1 LAYIEQAFRTEIE
14 DYATRKALDDIAAV
28 MREWQSAEHGP
39 NGRHEDITAKSLI
52 VTGPTLTIGH
62 LTVTDNLRVSPRSI
76 KILTSVRLTGNVELT
91 YAPTLDAAEGL
102 PHQVIEIE
110 SATLGAGIVGIQT
123 PLAASAEVLWLVNK
137 SNQSVKLINGSAAA
151 SNVRYRI
158 VCPQAVDW
166 LLQPYTA
173 VMLYWTPNT
182 PSYGASWFVF
192 QQPDSG
198 DPGPIGPAG
207 PPGTL
212 PTIAASRLLGRGSA
226 SGTGQAEEIFLG
238 TGLTMV
244 GRTLEAA
251 GGGGGGGDLEYLGG
265 YVPATYND
273 GDIVVA
279 ADGIA
284 YMCVKDGTTTAPEPW
299 PGMGIST
306 VVGPPGPAGP
316 QGNPGPAGPQGIPG
330 PTGGPPIG
338 SIMMWGGATAPN
350 EWVLCDGGVLPRS
363 TYAALFAVIGTTYGA
378 GDGTT
383 TFNVPNMA
391 QRFPLGKSA
400 AGTGAVLGSV
410 GGQIDH
416 THAIPSHSHAAG
428 SLAVASHS
436 HDAGTLAVASHSHSS
451 GSFAVASHTHAPG
464 TLANSTVANHQH
476 TLGSH
481 THAAGSYKTVA
492 TIGGSISGTTG
503 TYSHDAFNYSAGS
516 LQMRGFYSPMSH
528 AHSFSAN
535 LSLPFD
541 ADLSGTSG
549 AASGNTGSD
558 GGHTHTLSG
567 ATAAA
572 TPSVTGTSG
581 SATPD
586 VTGTTGATAPA
597 LTGAVAADP
606 GMTTDAKN
614 PPYLTVNYIIRAL

>member
-1 LAYIEQAFRTEIE
+1 MAYIEQAFRTEIE

-52 VTGPTLTIGH
+52 VTGPTLTVGH

-137 SNQSVKLINGSAAA
+137 SNQSVKLINGSTAAT
-151 SNVRYRI
+151 NVRYRI

-212 PTIAASRLLGRGSA
+212 PTLNASRLLGRGSA
-226 SGTGQAEEIFLG
+226 AGAGQAEEIFLG

-244 GRTLEAA
+244 GKTLEAA
-251 GGGGGGGDLEYLGG
+251 GGGAGATDLDYLGG
-265 YVPATYND
+265 YVPATYHD
-273 GDIVVA
+273 GDIVIGS
-279 ADGIA
+279 DGIA
-284 YMCVKDGTTTAPEPW
+284 YMCVKDNVTTPPEPW
-299 PGMGIST
+299 PGMGMST
-306 VVGPPGPAGP
+306 VVGPQGPPGPKGDTGAQGPVGP
-316 QGNPGPAGPQGIPG
+316 QGPS
-330 PTGGPPIG
+330 GGTPIG
-338 SIMMWGGATAPN
+338 SIVMWAGTTEPAD
-350 EWVLCDGGVLPRS
+350 WLLCNGQAVSRT
-363 TYAALFAVIGTTYGA
+363 TYVTLFAAIGTAYGA

-383 TFNVPNMA
+383 TFNVPNMS

-400 AGTGAVLGSV
+400 AGTGAVLGAV

-416 THAIPSHSHAAG
+416 THAVPPHSHAAG

-436 HDAGTLAVASHSHSS
+436 HDAGSLAVASHSHSA
-451 GSFAVASHTHAPG
+451 GSFAVASHTHGPG
-464 TLANSTVANHQH
+464 TFATNSTGNHDHYVNQH
-476 TLGSH
+476 THPVSL
-481 THAAGSYKTVA
+481 
-492 TIGGSISGTTG
+492 SGTTDGGVKGPQRATSAQSPYMDVNDPGHTHGVSLSG
-503 TYSHDAFNYSAGS
+503 TSGNSSSSTRTDQNG
-516 LQMRGFYSPMSH
+516 
-528 AHSFSAN
+528 AHSHTLTGASA
-535 LSLPFD
+535 SATPG
-541 ADLSGTSG
+541 LSGTSG
-549 AASGNTGSD
+549 AAAPA
-558 GGHTHTLSG
+558 L
-567 ATAAA
+567 
-572 TPSVTGTSG
+572 
-581 SATPD
+581 
-586 VTGTTGATAPA
+586 TGATGAVAPA
-597 LTGAVAADP
+597 LTGAVAADA
-606 GMTTDAKN
+606 GQTTDAKN
-614 PPYLTVNYIIRAL
+614 PPYLTVNFIIRAS